1 MGAFAI
7 SLSTAYAIG
16 HVMGLKHC
24 MHRGGRQAKGFYG
37 IYAALIVGAAAIVL
51 IPGSPLGLHTLG
63 VQVLAGCCPAPRCSC
78 CYTTTRPSLGPWA
91 NRAKTSIFT
100 ATIVAILITLSV
112 ILAASVMFPSISACQ
127 ITEIITGYAAAA
139 TVTVGYLLLHA
150 RSNHG
155 GPTALTGQPGRCS
168 RWACC
173 PRR

>member
-112 ILAASVMFPSISACQ
+112 ILAASVMFPPSAPLPDHRDHNRLRRR
-127 ITEIITGYAAAA
+127 GHGNRRLPAAARA
-139 TVTVGYLLLHA
+139 QA
-150 RSNHG
+150 I
-155 GPTALTGQPGRCS
+155 TAAGR
-168 RWACC
+168 
-173 PRR
+173 PH